1 MKNII
6 TIYFLVIITAFNAQV
21 IVIDPGHG
29 YDSSGGNPDGRTAT
43 EINTAL
49 EVGLRL
55 KTLINAQCPSWT
67 AYMTRTTA
75 NGWISISQRAS
86 MSNSWGGDFYLSI
99 HGNGGGGSGT
109 ETFWCVNNDG
119 SSTDDIAFAQAIQN
133 KMVTHGSWINRRCV
147 EDGSYIFHLGV
158 LSQSNATGCLNEIG
172 FVDNTTVD
180 APKLLNTAW
189 RDSFALAYKKALE
202 NIIGSCSGGGG
213 GTITPTATND
223 FCGSQIQL
231 QSSTVCSYTAGT
243 LNGASSSFAT
253 LVPSCDGFSGT
264 ASKKDVFYSFIAA
277 AATHTVK
284 VNSTNTTSN
293 GVDAVLAVY
302 SGTACSSS
310 SLTEIAC
317 VDAGSAGGSETAVL
331 TGLTVGQKYL
341 IRVYDYGT
349 VDPTDPNFNICVT
362 HNAITTGVA
371 KVFENAV
378 VSIKPNPSSGLFTIQ
393 KVNYTED
400 IKLNLFNN
408 IGQQI
413 YTGVLFQ
420 QETVVSLESQPAGI
434 YILSITTA
442 SGDVKTY
449 KLIKE

>member
-1 MKNII
+1 MKNIL
-6 TIYFLVIITAFNAQV
+6 TICFLVIVTVLNAQV

-55 KTLINAQCPSWT
+55 KTLLNAQCPSWT

-86 MSNSWGGDFYLSI
+86 MSNSWGGDYYLSI

-119 SSTDDIAFAQAIQN
+119 SSTDDIAFAQAIQS

-172 FVDNTTVD
+172 FVDSGD
-180 APKLLNTAW
+180 ATKLNSTAW

-202 NIIGSCSGGGG
+202 SIIGSCSGGGG
-213 GTITPTATND
+213 GTNPTATND
-223 FCGSQIQL
+223 FCGTEIQL

-243 LNGASSSFAT
+243 LNGASSSFPT
-253 LVPSCDGFSGT
+253 MVPSCDGFSGT
-264 ASKKDVFYSFIAA
+264 ASKKDVFYSFNAA

-293 GVDAVLAVY
+293 GVDAVVSVY

-317 VDAGSAGGSETAVL
+317 TDGGSAGGSETVVL
-331 TGLTVGQKYL
+331 TGLTVGKKYL

-362 HNAITTGVA
+362 HNPITTG
-371 KVFENAV
+371 FTETLENTV
-378 VSIKPNPSSGLFTIQ
+378 VSIQPNPSTGLFTIQ
-393 KVNYTED
+393 KINYTED
-400 IKLNLFNN
+400 IKFNLFNS

-413 YTGVLFQ
+413 HTGILSQ
-420 QETVVSLESQPAGI
+420 QETIVSLESQPVGI
-434 YILSITTA
+434 YILSTTIA
-442 SGDVKTY
+442 NGAVKTY